1 MNATDVIAG
10 YAAVVATAALGWE
23 IRKARQARRPQVEV
37 AISYAVLG
45 YPDRGMQEC
54 AHIEVRNRGDLPV
67 RVTSAGFK
75 LQDGSDMIAS
85 IPHQQPAATIP
96 GVIEPRDSGFTYL
109 LKDELGPL
117 DPVPAAGGVGVV
129 VDG

>member
-96 GVIEPRDSGFTYL
+96 GVIEPRDSGFTYRFWIGS
-109 LKDELGPL
+109 GPL
-117 DPVPAAGGVGVV
+117 SVIKPTPGR
-129 VDG
+129 